1 MKPSN
6 LIKLTK
12 IIATEFLGV
21 KVNVIMF
28 SMILASLCKESRVTL
43 FSKSIQQANI
53 LVYLWNGMKGQ
64 KVDVC
69 GFISFVVV
77 S

>member
-1 MKPSN
+1 M
-6 LIKLTK
+6 
-12 IIATEFLGV
+12 
-21 KVNVIMF
+21 NVIMF